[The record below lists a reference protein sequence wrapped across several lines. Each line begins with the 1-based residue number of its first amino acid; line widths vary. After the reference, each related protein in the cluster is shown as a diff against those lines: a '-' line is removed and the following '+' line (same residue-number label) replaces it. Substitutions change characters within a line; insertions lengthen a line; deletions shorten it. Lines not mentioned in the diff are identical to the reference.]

1 MHTHFASGPHFV
13 TTGLNVLIFLT
24 LWRLVW
30 HHVAANSKG
39 STVNALASA
48 ALYQAG

>member
-1 MHTHFASGPHFV
+1 MHTHFASAPMFLV
-13 TTGLNVLIFLT
+13 TLLNVLIGLT

-30 HHVAANSKG
+30 HTAAANSK
-39 STVNALASA
+39 SPTVNALASA